1 MKAQH
6 HRTTNQARTGLP
18 GSVNRRRTTAASGVT
33 ARSSK
38 APRKRGKA
46 ARRQGNGARVIML
59 MVGVGTIIAVGF
71 ILAQHSLINVL
82 QLKRAEESLKSELD
96 TLSSQQRF
104 YTFKKEQALST
115 QESERAA
122 SESGLVQPG
131 LGRAVTTSSAP
142 EAKSRKQGKIENQ
155 SKSMSSGLVTKITDK
170 RTAVA
175 KPTAKSANTDKA
187 IKAVN
192 KAVPAGK
199 SDKTKKE
206 TKQIAKNQTP
216 QKEVKRQR

>member
-1 MKAQH
+1 
-6 HRTTNQARTGLP
+6 
-18 GSVNRRRTTAASGVT
+18 
-33 ARSSK
+33 
-38 APRKRGKA
+38 
-46 ARRQGNGARVIML
+46 ML
-59 MVGVGTIIAVGF
+59 MVGVGAIIAVGF
-71 ILAQHSLINVL
+71 ILAQNSLINVL

-131 LGRAVTTSSAP
+131 LGRAVTPSSVP

-155 SKSMSSGLVTKITDK
+155 SKAMSSGLVAKIPDK

-175 KPTAKSANTDKA
+175 KPTVKAANADKA
-187 IKAVN
+187 IKAV
-192 KAVPAGK
+192 PAGK
-199 SDKTKKE
+199 QDKTKKE

>member
-6 HRTTNQARTGLP
+6 HRTTNHVRAGLP
-18 GSVNRRRTTAASGVT
+18 GSVNRRRTSSASGVSS
-33 ARSSK
+33 RSSK

-59 MVGVGTIIAVGF
+59 MVGVGAIIAVGF

-131 LGRAVTTSSAP
+131 LGRAVTPSSVP
-142 EAKSRKQGKIENQ
+142 EPKSRKQEKIETQ
-155 SKSMSSGLVTKITDK
+155 PKAMSSGLVTKISNK
-170 RTAVA
+170 RTAVVKPPA
-175 KPTAKSANTDKA
+175 KAASTTKPVTV
-187 IKAVN
+187 VN

-199 SDKTKKE
+199 QDKTKKE
-206 TKQIAKNQTP
+206 SKQITKNQTP